1 MKKLIKNITCPKCGA
16 TYKGFYINPICTC
29 GHQIREF
36 SRMEKYTCENFD
48 EDESVYE
55 KRTELRNS
63 VWNVADSFSYFGIA
77 FSSLVW
83 MLLADFVLWTQR
95 DAPSWDK
102 ADFTVALFIAAI
114 FTTIFALFSV
124 GVVCLSWYFKRLK
137 CMDDKYFNCCHS
149 VKKKIVKEIVCP
161 ECGKVHKGIYINP
174 ICTCGHKLRELTEIE
189 EENYDSS
196 ASPHEN
202 RRNLRETARNSVL
215 DVFYSVDFGVPFV
228 SIVMCLVFF
237 ISFFI
242 FSSLTPNSRKK
253 CMGVCVLFFSFGLY
267 FLCFEVTRMYFKRLD
282 RKDDEYFAAQ
292 GEQ

>member
-1 MKKLIKNITCPKCGA
+1 MKSLIKNITCPKCGT
-16 TYKGFYINPICTC
+16 TYKDFYINPICTC
-29 GHQIREF
+29 GHQIREL
-36 SRMEKYTCENFD
+36 SKRERYTCENFD

-55 KRTELRNS
+55 KRTKLRDS
-63 VWNVADSFSYFGIA
+63 VWSVADSFSFFGTA
-77 FSSLVW
+77 FSSLGW
-83 MLLADFVLWTQR
+83 TLLLDFALWIQR
-95 DAPSWDK
+95 DDLSCDK
-102 ADFTVALFIAAI
+102 ADFTVSLFIAAI
-114 FTTIFALFSV
+114 LTIIFALYSI
-124 GVVCLSWYFKRLK
+124 GVACLSWYFKRLK

-149 VKKKIVKEIVCP
+149 VKKKFLKEIVGP

-202 RRNLRETARNSVL
+202 RRNLREIARNSVL

-242 FSSLTPNSRKK
+242 FSSLTPNSQKN
-253 CMGVCVLFFSFGLY
+253 VWVYVYY
-267 FLCFEVTRMYFKRLD
+267 FLASAYIFCALK
-282 RKDDEYFAAQ
+282 
-292 GEQ
+292 